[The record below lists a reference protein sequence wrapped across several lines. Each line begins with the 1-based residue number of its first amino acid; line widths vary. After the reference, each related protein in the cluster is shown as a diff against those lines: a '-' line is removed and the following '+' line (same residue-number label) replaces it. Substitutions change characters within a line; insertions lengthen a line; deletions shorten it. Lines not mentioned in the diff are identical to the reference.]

1 MFQMKQNLKDEK
13 GFAEIYSQSKDMIKN
28 MSETIDVFR
37 TLFNKGVEQ
46 CVFIKETLNKALE
59 IAFETIE
66 KNHVNINIVSKSDY
80 EVLAYENGLI
90 RVFLNLILN
99 SIEAFKNKKRK
110 IITIN
115 FSKFGK
121 NYLKITIKDNAGGID
136 KENLDKIFQPYF
148 TTKHPSQGIGVGLY
162 ISRQIIESFQGK
174 IKVKNGKDGA
184 CFEIFL
190 KLKEQGRVEMSQE
203 CKELIILVVEDEV
216 KARESMINILSER
229 FSKVIGAQNGDEGLK
244 KFKKFKPDL
253 VITDIAMPIMDGL
266 DMAREIKEISDD
278 VPIVVLSAYS
288 EKERL
293 LRSIDIGI
301 DKYLIKPVDI
311 EELFKVLDYLIGE
324 KIEANM
330 LVKISEE
337 YQFNKTK
344 RTLIYSGGEI
354 VLTKKELAFISLLLK
369 QPGALVLHEDIKKNV
384 WIGEHVSDTAVR
396 TFIKRVRDKVG
407 EDFIKNVPSLGY
419 KININK

>member
-1 MFQMKQNLKDEK
+1 
-13 GFAEIYSQSKDMIKN
+13 
-28 MSETIDVFR
+28 
-37 TLFNKGVEQ
+37 
-46 CVFIKETLNKALE
+46 
-59 IAFETIE
+59 
-66 KNHVNINIVSKSDY
+66 
-80 EVLAYENGLI
+80 
-90 RVFLNLILN
+90 
-99 SIEAFKNKKRK
+99 
-110 IITIN
+110 
-115 FSKFGK
+115 
-121 NYLKITIKDNAGGID
+121 
-136 KENLDKIFQPYF
+136 
-148 TTKHPSQGIGVGLY
+148 
-162 ISRQIIESFQGK
+162 
-174 IKVKNGKDGA
+174 
-184 CFEIFL
+184 
-190 KLKEQGRVEMSQE
+190 MSQE

-369 QPGALVLHEDIKKNV
+369 QPGALVLHEQRTIDAIRTQGPCEQRSIESKGNQIQSV
-384 WIGEHVSDTAVR
+384 WI
-396 TFIKRVRDKVG
+396 K
-407 EDFIKNVPSLGY
+407 
-419 KININK
+419 

>member
-1 MFQMKQNLKDEK
+1 
-13 GFAEIYSQSKDMIKN
+13 
-28 MSETIDVFR
+28 
-37 TLFNKGVEQ
+37 
-46 CVFIKETLNKALE
+46 
-59 IAFETIE
+59 
-66 KNHVNINIVSKSDY
+66 
-80 EVLAYENGLI
+80 
-90 RVFLNLILN
+90 
-99 SIEAFKNKKRK
+99 
-110 IITIN
+110 
-115 FSKFGK
+115 
-121 NYLKITIKDNAGGID
+121 
-136 KENLDKIFQPYF
+136 
-148 TTKHPSQGIGVGLY
+148 
-162 ISRQIIESFQGK
+162 
-174 IKVKNGKDGA
+174 
-184 CFEIFL
+184 
-190 KLKEQGRVEMSQE
+190 MSQE

-288 EKERL
+288 EKERF

-344 RTLIYSGGEI
+344 RTLIYSGEEI

>member
-1 MFQMKQNLKDEK
+1 
-13 GFAEIYSQSKDMIKN
+13 
-28 MSETIDVFR
+28 
-37 TLFNKGVEQ
+37 
-46 CVFIKETLNKALE
+46 
-59 IAFETIE
+59 
-66 KNHVNINIVSKSDY
+66 
-80 EVLAYENGLI
+80 
-90 RVFLNLILN
+90 
-99 SIEAFKNKKRK
+99 
-110 IITIN
+110 
-115 FSKFGK
+115 
-121 NYLKITIKDNAGGID
+121 
-136 KENLDKIFQPYF
+136 
-148 TTKHPSQGIGVGLY
+148 
-162 ISRQIIESFQGK
+162 
-174 IKVKNGKDGA
+174 
-184 CFEIFL
+184 
-190 KLKEQGRVEMSQE
+190 MSQE

-344 RTLIYSGGEI
+344 RTLIYSDGEI

>member
-1 MFQMKQNLKDEK
+1 
-13 GFAEIYSQSKDMIKN
+13 
-28 MSETIDVFR
+28 
-37 TLFNKGVEQ
+37 
-46 CVFIKETLNKALE
+46 
-59 IAFETIE
+59 
-66 KNHVNINIVSKSDY
+66 
-80 EVLAYENGLI
+80 
-90 RVFLNLILN
+90 
-99 SIEAFKNKKRK
+99 
-110 IITIN
+110 
-115 FSKFGK
+115 
-121 NYLKITIKDNAGGID
+121 
-136 KENLDKIFQPYF
+136 
-148 TTKHPSQGIGVGLY
+148 
-162 ISRQIIESFQGK
+162 
-174 IKVKNGKDGA
+174 
-184 CFEIFL
+184 
-190 KLKEQGRVEMSQE
+190 MSQE

-216 KARESMINILSER
+216 KTRESMINILSER

-344 RTLIYSGGEI
+344 RTLIYGGEEI

>member
-1 MFQMKQNLKDEK
+1 
-13 GFAEIYSQSKDMIKN
+13 
-28 MSETIDVFR
+28 
-37 TLFNKGVEQ
+37 
-46 CVFIKETLNKALE
+46 
-59 IAFETIE
+59 
-66 KNHVNINIVSKSDY
+66 
-80 EVLAYENGLI
+80 
-90 RVFLNLILN
+90 
-99 SIEAFKNKKRK
+99 
-110 IITIN
+110 
-115 FSKFGK
+115 
-121 NYLKITIKDNAGGID
+121 
-136 KENLDKIFQPYF
+136 
-148 TTKHPSQGIGVGLY
+148 
-162 ISRQIIESFQGK
+162 
-174 IKVKNGKDGA
+174 
-184 CFEIFL
+184 
-190 KLKEQGRVEMSQE
+190 MSQE
-203 CKELIILVVEDEV
+203 CKELIILVVEDEI
-216 KARESMINILSER
+216 KTRESLINVLSER

-293 LRSIDIGI
+293 LRFIDIGI

-344 RTLIYSGGEI
+344 RTLIYNGEEI

>member
-1 MFQMKQNLKDEK
+1 
-13 GFAEIYSQSKDMIKN
+13 
-28 MSETIDVFR
+28 
-37 TLFNKGVEQ
+37 
-46 CVFIKETLNKALE
+46 
-59 IAFETIE
+59 
-66 KNHVNINIVSKSDY
+66 
-80 EVLAYENGLI
+80 
-90 RVFLNLILN
+90 
-99 SIEAFKNKKRK
+99 
-110 IITIN
+110 
-115 FSKFGK
+115 
-121 NYLKITIKDNAGGID
+121 
-136 KENLDKIFQPYF
+136 
-148 TTKHPSQGIGVGLY
+148 
-162 ISRQIIESFQGK
+162 
-174 IKVKNGKDGA
+174 
-184 CFEIFL
+184 
-190 KLKEQGRVEMSQE
+190 MSQE
-203 CKELIILVVEDEV
+203 CKELIILVVEDEI
-216 KARESMINILSER
+216 KTRESLINVLSER

-311 EELFKVLDYLIGE
+311 EELFKVLDCLVGE

-344 RTLIYSGGEI
+344 RTLIHNGKEI

-369 QPGALVLHEDIKKNV
+369 QPGVLVLHEDIKKNV

-396 TFIKRVRDKVG
+396 TFIKRVRDKAG

>member
-1 MFQMKQNLKDEK
+1 
-13 GFAEIYSQSKDMIKN
+13 
-28 MSETIDVFR
+28 
-37 TLFNKGVEQ
+37 
-46 CVFIKETLNKALE
+46 
-59 IAFETIE
+59 
-66 KNHVNINIVSKSDY
+66 
-80 EVLAYENGLI
+80 
-90 RVFLNLILN
+90 
-99 SIEAFKNKKRK
+99 
-110 IITIN
+110 
-115 FSKFGK
+115 
-121 NYLKITIKDNAGGID
+121 
-136 KENLDKIFQPYF
+136 
-148 TTKHPSQGIGVGLY
+148 
-162 ISRQIIESFQGK
+162 
-174 IKVKNGKDGA
+174 
-184 CFEIFL
+184 
-190 KLKEQGRVEMSQE
+190 MSQE

-344 RTLIYSGGEI
+344 RTLIYSGEEI

-419 KININK
+419 KI

>member
-1 MFQMKQNLKDEK
+1 
-13 GFAEIYSQSKDMIKN
+13 
-28 MSETIDVFR
+28 
-37 TLFNKGVEQ
+37 
-46 CVFIKETLNKALE
+46 
-59 IAFETIE
+59 
-66 KNHVNINIVSKSDY
+66 
-80 EVLAYENGLI
+80 
-90 RVFLNLILN
+90 
-99 SIEAFKNKKRK
+99 
-110 IITIN
+110 
-115 FSKFGK
+115 
-121 NYLKITIKDNAGGID
+121 
-136 KENLDKIFQPYF
+136 
-148 TTKHPSQGIGVGLY
+148 
-162 ISRQIIESFQGK
+162 
-174 IKVKNGKDGA
+174 
-184 CFEIFL
+184 
-190 KLKEQGRVEMSQE
+190 MSQE

-266 DMAREIKEISDD
+266 DMAKEIKEISDD

-344 RTLIYSGGEI
+344 RTLIHNGKEI

-369 QPGALVLHEDIKKNV
+369 QPGVLVLHEDIKKNV

>member
-1 MFQMKQNLKDEK
+1 
-13 GFAEIYSQSKDMIKN
+13 
-28 MSETIDVFR
+28 
-37 TLFNKGVEQ
+37 
-46 CVFIKETLNKALE
+46 
-59 IAFETIE
+59 
-66 KNHVNINIVSKSDY
+66 
-80 EVLAYENGLI
+80 
-90 RVFLNLILN
+90 
-99 SIEAFKNKKRK
+99 
-110 IITIN
+110 
-115 FSKFGK
+115 
-121 NYLKITIKDNAGGID
+121 
-136 KENLDKIFQPYF
+136 
-148 TTKHPSQGIGVGLY
+148 
-162 ISRQIIESFQGK
+162 
-174 IKVKNGKDGA
+174 
-184 CFEIFL
+184 
-190 KLKEQGRVEMSQE
+190 MSQE
-203 CKELIILVVEDEV
+203 CKELIILVAEDEI
-216 KARESMINILSER
+216 KTRESLINVLSER

-344 RTLIYSGGEI
+344 RTLIYNGEEI

>member
-1 MFQMKQNLKDEK
+1 
-13 GFAEIYSQSKDMIKN
+13 
-28 MSETIDVFR
+28 
-37 TLFNKGVEQ
+37 
-46 CVFIKETLNKALE
+46 
-59 IAFETIE
+59 
-66 KNHVNINIVSKSDY
+66 
-80 EVLAYENGLI
+80 
-90 RVFLNLILN
+90 
-99 SIEAFKNKKRK
+99 
-110 IITIN
+110 
-115 FSKFGK
+115 
-121 NYLKITIKDNAGGID
+121 
-136 KENLDKIFQPYF
+136 
-148 TTKHPSQGIGVGLY
+148 
-162 ISRQIIESFQGK
+162 
-174 IKVKNGKDGA
+174 
-184 CFEIFL
+184 
-190 KLKEQGRVEMSQE
+190 MSQE

-344 RTLIYSGGEI
+344 RTLIYSGEEI
-354 VLTKKELAFISLLLK
+354 ILTKKELAFISLLLK

>member
-1 MFQMKQNLKDEK
+1 
-13 GFAEIYSQSKDMIKN
+13 
-28 MSETIDVFR
+28 
-37 TLFNKGVEQ
+37 
-46 CVFIKETLNKALE
+46 
-59 IAFETIE
+59 
-66 KNHVNINIVSKSDY
+66 
-80 EVLAYENGLI
+80 
-90 RVFLNLILN
+90 
-99 SIEAFKNKKRK
+99 
-110 IITIN
+110 
-115 FSKFGK
+115 
-121 NYLKITIKDNAGGID
+121 
-136 KENLDKIFQPYF
+136 
-148 TTKHPSQGIGVGLY
+148 
-162 ISRQIIESFQGK
+162 
-174 IKVKNGKDGA
+174 
-184 CFEIFL
+184 
-190 KLKEQGRVEMSQE
+190 MSQE
-203 CKELIILVVEDEV
+203 CKELIILVVEDEI
-216 KARESMINILSER
+216 KTRESLINVLSER

-266 DMAREIKEISDD
+266 DIAREIKEISDD

-311 EELFKVLDYLIGE
+311 EELFKVLDCLVGE

-344 RTLIYSGGEI
+344 RTLIHNGKEI

-369 QPGALVLHEDIKKNV
+369 QPGVLVLHEDIKKNV

>member
-1 MFQMKQNLKDEK
+1 
-13 GFAEIYSQSKDMIKN
+13 
-28 MSETIDVFR
+28 
-37 TLFNKGVEQ
+37 
-46 CVFIKETLNKALE
+46 
-59 IAFETIE
+59 
-66 KNHVNINIVSKSDY
+66 
-80 EVLAYENGLI
+80 
-90 RVFLNLILN
+90 
-99 SIEAFKNKKRK
+99 
-110 IITIN
+110 
-115 FSKFGK
+115 
-121 NYLKITIKDNAGGID
+121 
-136 KENLDKIFQPYF
+136 
-148 TTKHPSQGIGVGLY
+148 
-162 ISRQIIESFQGK
+162 
-174 IKVKNGKDGA
+174 
-184 CFEIFL
+184 
-190 KLKEQGRVEMSQE
+190 MSQE

-344 RTLIYSGGEI
+344 RTLIYSDEEI

>member
-1 MFQMKQNLKDEK
+1 
-13 GFAEIYSQSKDMIKN
+13 
-28 MSETIDVFR
+28 
-37 TLFNKGVEQ
+37 
-46 CVFIKETLNKALE
+46 
-59 IAFETIE
+59 
-66 KNHVNINIVSKSDY
+66 
-80 EVLAYENGLI
+80 
-90 RVFLNLILN
+90 
-99 SIEAFKNKKRK
+99 
-110 IITIN
+110 
-115 FSKFGK
+115 
-121 NYLKITIKDNAGGID
+121 
-136 KENLDKIFQPYF
+136 
-148 TTKHPSQGIGVGLY
+148 
-162 ISRQIIESFQGK
+162 
-174 IKVKNGKDGA
+174 
-184 CFEIFL
+184 
-190 KLKEQGRVEMSQE
+190 MSQE

-396 TFIKRVRDKVG
+396 TFIKRVRDRVG

>member
-1 MFQMKQNLKDEK
+1 
-13 GFAEIYSQSKDMIKN
+13 
-28 MSETIDVFR
+28 
-37 TLFNKGVEQ
+37 
-46 CVFIKETLNKALE
+46 
-59 IAFETIE
+59 
-66 KNHVNINIVSKSDY
+66 
-80 EVLAYENGLI
+80 
-90 RVFLNLILN
+90 
-99 SIEAFKNKKRK
+99 
-110 IITIN
+110 
-115 FSKFGK
+115 
-121 NYLKITIKDNAGGID
+121 
-136 KENLDKIFQPYF
+136 
-148 TTKHPSQGIGVGLY
+148 
-162 ISRQIIESFQGK
+162 
-174 IKVKNGKDGA
+174 
-184 CFEIFL
+184 
-190 KLKEQGRVEMSQE
+190 MSQE
-203 CKELIILVVEDEV
+203 CKELIILVVEDEI
-216 KARESMINILSER
+216 KTRESLINVLSER

-301 DKYLIKPVDI
+301 DKYLIKPIDI

-344 RTLIYSGGEI
+344 RTLIYNGEEI

-384 WIGEHVSDTAVR
+384 WIGEHVSDTVVR

>member
-1 MFQMKQNLKDEK
+1 
-13 GFAEIYSQSKDMIKN
+13 
-28 MSETIDVFR
+28 
-37 TLFNKGVEQ
+37 
-46 CVFIKETLNKALE
+46 
-59 IAFETIE
+59 
-66 KNHVNINIVSKSDY
+66 
-80 EVLAYENGLI
+80 
-90 RVFLNLILN
+90 
-99 SIEAFKNKKRK
+99 
-110 IITIN
+110 
-115 FSKFGK
+115 
-121 NYLKITIKDNAGGID
+121 
-136 KENLDKIFQPYF
+136 
-148 TTKHPSQGIGVGLY
+148 
-162 ISRQIIESFQGK
+162 
-174 IKVKNGKDGA
+174 
-184 CFEIFL
+184 
-190 KLKEQGRVEMSQE
+190 MSQE

-344 RTLIYSGGEI
+344 RTLIYGGEEI

>member
-1 MFQMKQNLKDEK
+1 
-13 GFAEIYSQSKDMIKN
+13 
-28 MSETIDVFR
+28 
-37 TLFNKGVEQ
+37 
-46 CVFIKETLNKALE
+46 
-59 IAFETIE
+59 
-66 KNHVNINIVSKSDY
+66 
-80 EVLAYENGLI
+80 
-90 RVFLNLILN
+90 
-99 SIEAFKNKKRK
+99 
-110 IITIN
+110 
-115 FSKFGK
+115 
-121 NYLKITIKDNAGGID
+121 
-136 KENLDKIFQPYF
+136 
-148 TTKHPSQGIGVGLY
+148 
-162 ISRQIIESFQGK
+162 
-174 IKVKNGKDGA
+174 
-184 CFEIFL
+184 
-190 KLKEQGRVEMSQE
+190 MSQE
-203 CKELIILVVEDEV
+203 CKELIILVVEDAI
-216 KARESMINILSER
+216 KTRESLINVLSER

-278 VPIVVLSAYS
+278 VPIVVFSTYS

-311 EELFKVLDYLIGE
+311 EELFKVLDCLVGE

-344 RTLIYSGGEI
+344 RTLIHNGQEI

-369 QPGALVLHEDIKKNV
+369 QPGVLVLHEDIKKNV

>member
-1 MFQMKQNLKDEK
+1 
-13 GFAEIYSQSKDMIKN
+13 
-28 MSETIDVFR
+28 
-37 TLFNKGVEQ
+37 
-46 CVFIKETLNKALE
+46 
-59 IAFETIE
+59 
-66 KNHVNINIVSKSDY
+66 
-80 EVLAYENGLI
+80 
-90 RVFLNLILN
+90 
-99 SIEAFKNKKRK
+99 
-110 IITIN
+110 
-115 FSKFGK
+115 
-121 NYLKITIKDNAGGID
+121 
-136 KENLDKIFQPYF
+136 
-148 TTKHPSQGIGVGLY
+148 
-162 ISRQIIESFQGK
+162 
-174 IKVKNGKDGA
+174 
-184 CFEIFL
+184 
-190 KLKEQGRVEMSQE
+190 MSQE

-344 RTLIYSGGEI
+344 RTLIHNGKEI

-369 QPGALVLHEDIKKNV
+369 QPGVLVLNEDIKKNV

>member
-1 MFQMKQNLKDEK
+1 
-13 GFAEIYSQSKDMIKN
+13 
-28 MSETIDVFR
+28 
-37 TLFNKGVEQ
+37 
-46 CVFIKETLNKALE
+46 
-59 IAFETIE
+59 
-66 KNHVNINIVSKSDY
+66 
-80 EVLAYENGLI
+80 
-90 RVFLNLILN
+90 
-99 SIEAFKNKKRK
+99 
-110 IITIN
+110 
-115 FSKFGK
+115 
-121 NYLKITIKDNAGGID
+121 
-136 KENLDKIFQPYF
+136 
-148 TTKHPSQGIGVGLY
+148 
-162 ISRQIIESFQGK
+162 
-174 IKVKNGKDGA
+174 
-184 CFEIFL
+184 
-190 KLKEQGRVEMSQE
+190 MSQE

-278 VPIVVLSAYS
+278 VPIVVLSVYS

>member
-1 MFQMKQNLKDEK
+1 
-13 GFAEIYSQSKDMIKN
+13 
-28 MSETIDVFR
+28 
-37 TLFNKGVEQ
+37 
-46 CVFIKETLNKALE
+46 
-59 IAFETIE
+59 
-66 KNHVNINIVSKSDY
+66 
-80 EVLAYENGLI
+80 
-90 RVFLNLILN
+90 
-99 SIEAFKNKKRK
+99 
-110 IITIN
+110 
-115 FSKFGK
+115 
-121 NYLKITIKDNAGGID
+121 
-136 KENLDKIFQPYF
+136 
-148 TTKHPSQGIGVGLY
+148 
-162 ISRQIIESFQGK
+162 
-174 IKVKNGKDGA
+174 
-184 CFEIFL
+184 
-190 KLKEQGRVEMSQE
+190 MSQE

-253 VITDIAMPIMDGL
+253 VITDIAMLIMDGL

-344 RTLIYSGGEI
+344 RTLIYSGEEI

>member
-1 MFQMKQNLKDEK
+1 
-13 GFAEIYSQSKDMIKN
+13 
-28 MSETIDVFR
+28 
-37 TLFNKGVEQ
+37 
-46 CVFIKETLNKALE
+46 
-59 IAFETIE
+59 
-66 KNHVNINIVSKSDY
+66 
-80 EVLAYENGLI
+80 
-90 RVFLNLILN
+90 
-99 SIEAFKNKKRK
+99 
-110 IITIN
+110 
-115 FSKFGK
+115 
-121 NYLKITIKDNAGGID
+121 
-136 KENLDKIFQPYF
+136 
-148 TTKHPSQGIGVGLY
+148 
-162 ISRQIIESFQGK
+162 
-174 IKVKNGKDGA
+174 
-184 CFEIFL
+184 
-190 KLKEQGRVEMSQE
+190 MSQE

-344 RTLIYSGGEI
+344 RTLIYSGEEI
-354 VLTKKELAFISLLLK
+354 VLTKKELAFIFLLLK

>member
-1 MFQMKQNLKDEK
+1 
-13 GFAEIYSQSKDMIKN
+13 
-28 MSETIDVFR
+28 
-37 TLFNKGVEQ
+37 
-46 CVFIKETLNKALE
+46 
-59 IAFETIE
+59 
-66 KNHVNINIVSKSDY
+66 
-80 EVLAYENGLI
+80 
-90 RVFLNLILN
+90 
-99 SIEAFKNKKRK
+99 
-110 IITIN
+110 
-115 FSKFGK
+115 
-121 NYLKITIKDNAGGID
+121 
-136 KENLDKIFQPYF
+136 
-148 TTKHPSQGIGVGLY
+148 
-162 ISRQIIESFQGK
+162 
-174 IKVKNGKDGA
+174 
-184 CFEIFL
+184 
-190 KLKEQGRVEMSQE
+190 MSQE

-253 VITDIAMPIMDGL
+253 VITDIAMPIMDGP

-344 RTLIYSGGEI
+344 RTLIYSGEEI

>member
-1 MFQMKQNLKDEK
+1 
-13 GFAEIYSQSKDMIKN
+13 
-28 MSETIDVFR
+28 
-37 TLFNKGVEQ
+37 
-46 CVFIKETLNKALE
+46 
-59 IAFETIE
+59 
-66 KNHVNINIVSKSDY
+66 
-80 EVLAYENGLI
+80 
-90 RVFLNLILN
+90 
-99 SIEAFKNKKRK
+99 
-110 IITIN
+110 
-115 FSKFGK
+115 
-121 NYLKITIKDNAGGID
+121 
-136 KENLDKIFQPYF
+136 
-148 TTKHPSQGIGVGLY
+148 
-162 ISRQIIESFQGK
+162 
-174 IKVKNGKDGA
+174 
-184 CFEIFL
+184 
-190 KLKEQGRVEMSQE
+190 MSQE

-369 QPGALVLHEDIKKNV
+369 QPGAFVLHEDIKKNV

>member
-1 MFQMKQNLKDEK
+1 
-13 GFAEIYSQSKDMIKN
+13 
-28 MSETIDVFR
+28 
-37 TLFNKGVEQ
+37 
-46 CVFIKETLNKALE
+46 
-59 IAFETIE
+59 
-66 KNHVNINIVSKSDY
+66 
-80 EVLAYENGLI
+80 
-90 RVFLNLILN
+90 
-99 SIEAFKNKKRK
+99 
-110 IITIN
+110 
-115 FSKFGK
+115 
-121 NYLKITIKDNAGGID
+121 
-136 KENLDKIFQPYF
+136 
-148 TTKHPSQGIGVGLY
+148 
-162 ISRQIIESFQGK
+162 
-174 IKVKNGKDGA
+174 
-184 CFEIFL
+184 
-190 KLKEQGRVEMSQE
+190 MSQE
-203 CKELIILVVEDEV
+203 CKELIILVVEDEI
-216 KARESMINILSER
+216 KTRESLINVLSER

-311 EELFKVLDYLIGE
+311 EELFKVLDCLVGE

-344 RTLIYSGGEI
+344 RTLIHNGEEI

-369 QPGALVLHEDIKKNV
+369 QPGVLVLHEDIKKNV

>member
-1 MFQMKQNLKDEK
+1 
-13 GFAEIYSQSKDMIKN
+13 
-28 MSETIDVFR
+28 
-37 TLFNKGVEQ
+37 
-46 CVFIKETLNKALE
+46 
-59 IAFETIE
+59 
-66 KNHVNINIVSKSDY
+66 
-80 EVLAYENGLI
+80 
-90 RVFLNLILN
+90 
-99 SIEAFKNKKRK
+99 
-110 IITIN
+110 
-115 FSKFGK
+115 
-121 NYLKITIKDNAGGID
+121 
-136 KENLDKIFQPYF
+136 
-148 TTKHPSQGIGVGLY
+148 
-162 ISRQIIESFQGK
+162 
-174 IKVKNGKDGA
+174 
-184 CFEIFL
+184 
-190 KLKEQGRVEMSQE
+190 MSQE

-229 FSKVIGAQNGDEGLK
+229 FSKVIGAQNGDERLK

-344 RTLIYSGGEI
+344 RTLIHNGKEI

-369 QPGALVLHEDIKKNV
+369 QPGVLVLHEDIKKNV
-384 WIGEHVSDTAVR
+384 WIGEHVSDTAIR

>member
-1 MFQMKQNLKDEK
+1 
-13 GFAEIYSQSKDMIKN
+13 
-28 MSETIDVFR
+28 
-37 TLFNKGVEQ
+37 
-46 CVFIKETLNKALE
+46 
-59 IAFETIE
+59 
-66 KNHVNINIVSKSDY
+66 
-80 EVLAYENGLI
+80 
-90 RVFLNLILN
+90 
-99 SIEAFKNKKRK
+99 
-110 IITIN
+110 
-115 FSKFGK
+115 
-121 NYLKITIKDNAGGID
+121 
-136 KENLDKIFQPYF
+136 
-148 TTKHPSQGIGVGLY
+148 
-162 ISRQIIESFQGK
+162 
-174 IKVKNGKDGA
+174 
-184 CFEIFL
+184 
-190 KLKEQGRVEMSQE
+190 MSQE
-203 CKELIILVVEDEV
+203 CKELIILVVEDEI

-344 RTLIYSGGEI
+344 RTLIHNGKEI

-369 QPGALVLHEDIKKNV
+369 QPGVLVLHEDIKKNV

>member
-1 MFQMKQNLKDEK
+1 
-13 GFAEIYSQSKDMIKN
+13 
-28 MSETIDVFR
+28 
-37 TLFNKGVEQ
+37 
-46 CVFIKETLNKALE
+46 
-59 IAFETIE
+59 
-66 KNHVNINIVSKSDY
+66 
-80 EVLAYENGLI
+80 
-90 RVFLNLILN
+90 
-99 SIEAFKNKKRK
+99 
-110 IITIN
+110 
-115 FSKFGK
+115 
-121 NYLKITIKDNAGGID
+121 
-136 KENLDKIFQPYF
+136 
-148 TTKHPSQGIGVGLY
+148 
-162 ISRQIIESFQGK
+162 
-174 IKVKNGKDGA
+174 
-184 CFEIFL
+184 
-190 KLKEQGRVEMSQE
+190 MSQE

-216 KARESMINILSER
+216 KARKSMINILSER

-344 RTLIYSGGEI
+344 RTLIYSGEEI

>member
-1 MFQMKQNLKDEK
+1 
-13 GFAEIYSQSKDMIKN
+13 
-28 MSETIDVFR
+28 
-37 TLFNKGVEQ
+37 
-46 CVFIKETLNKALE
+46 
-59 IAFETIE
+59 
-66 KNHVNINIVSKSDY
+66 
-80 EVLAYENGLI
+80 
-90 RVFLNLILN
+90 
-99 SIEAFKNKKRK
+99 
-110 IITIN
+110 
-115 FSKFGK
+115 
-121 NYLKITIKDNAGGID
+121 
-136 KENLDKIFQPYF
+136 
-148 TTKHPSQGIGVGLY
+148 
-162 ISRQIIESFQGK
+162 
-174 IKVKNGKDGA
+174 
-184 CFEIFL
+184 
-190 KLKEQGRVEMSQE
+190 MSQE

-419 KININK
+419 KIN

>member
-1 MFQMKQNLKDEK
+1 
-13 GFAEIYSQSKDMIKN
+13 
-28 MSETIDVFR
+28 
-37 TLFNKGVEQ
+37 
-46 CVFIKETLNKALE
+46 
-59 IAFETIE
+59 
-66 KNHVNINIVSKSDY
+66 
-80 EVLAYENGLI
+80 
-90 RVFLNLILN
+90 
-99 SIEAFKNKKRK
+99 
-110 IITIN
+110 
-115 FSKFGK
+115 
-121 NYLKITIKDNAGGID
+121 
-136 KENLDKIFQPYF
+136 
-148 TTKHPSQGIGVGLY
+148 
-162 ISRQIIESFQGK
+162 
-174 IKVKNGKDGA
+174 
-184 CFEIFL
+184 
-190 KLKEQGRVEMSQE
+190 MSQE
-203 CKELIILVVEDEV
+203 CKELIILVVEDEI
-216 KARESMINILSER
+216 KTRESLINVLSER

-278 VPIVVLSAYS
+278 VPIVVLGAYS

-311 EELFKVLDYLIGE
+311 EELFKVLDCLVGE

-344 RTLIYSGGEI
+344 RTLIHNGKEI

-369 QPGALVLHEDIKKNV
+369 QPGVLVLHEDIKKNV

>member
-1 MFQMKQNLKDEK
+1 
-13 GFAEIYSQSKDMIKN
+13 
-28 MSETIDVFR
+28 
-37 TLFNKGVEQ
+37 
-46 CVFIKETLNKALE
+46 
-59 IAFETIE
+59 
-66 KNHVNINIVSKSDY
+66 
-80 EVLAYENGLI
+80 
-90 RVFLNLILN
+90 
-99 SIEAFKNKKRK
+99 
-110 IITIN
+110 
-115 FSKFGK
+115 
-121 NYLKITIKDNAGGID
+121 
-136 KENLDKIFQPYF
+136 
-148 TTKHPSQGIGVGLY
+148 
-162 ISRQIIESFQGK
+162 
-174 IKVKNGKDGA
+174 
-184 CFEIFL
+184 
-190 KLKEQGRVEMSQE
+190 MSQE

-344 RTLIYSGGEI
+344 RTLIYNGGEI
-354 VLTKKELAFISLLLK
+354 VLTEKELAFISLLLK

>member
-1 MFQMKQNLKDEK
+1 
-13 GFAEIYSQSKDMIKN
+13 
-28 MSETIDVFR
+28 
-37 TLFNKGVEQ
+37 
-46 CVFIKETLNKALE
+46 
-59 IAFETIE
+59 
-66 KNHVNINIVSKSDY
+66 
-80 EVLAYENGLI
+80 
-90 RVFLNLILN
+90 
-99 SIEAFKNKKRK
+99 
-110 IITIN
+110 
-115 FSKFGK
+115 
-121 NYLKITIKDNAGGID
+121 
-136 KENLDKIFQPYF
+136 
-148 TTKHPSQGIGVGLY
+148 
-162 ISRQIIESFQGK
+162 
-174 IKVKNGKDGA
+174 
-184 CFEIFL
+184 
-190 KLKEQGRVEMSQE
+190 MSQE
-203 CKELIILVVEDEV
+203 CKELIILVVEDEI
-216 KARESMINILSER
+216 KTRESLINVLSER

-253 VITDIAMPIMDGL
+253 VITDIAMPIVDGL

-344 RTLIYSGGEI
+344 RTLIYNGEEI

>member
-1 MFQMKQNLKDEK
+1 
-13 GFAEIYSQSKDMIKN
+13 
-28 MSETIDVFR
+28 
-37 TLFNKGVEQ
+37 
-46 CVFIKETLNKALE
+46 
-59 IAFETIE
+59 
-66 KNHVNINIVSKSDY
+66 
-80 EVLAYENGLI
+80 
-90 RVFLNLILN
+90 
-99 SIEAFKNKKRK
+99 
-110 IITIN
+110 
-115 FSKFGK
+115 
-121 NYLKITIKDNAGGID
+121 
-136 KENLDKIFQPYF
+136 
-148 TTKHPSQGIGVGLY
+148 
-162 ISRQIIESFQGK
+162 
-174 IKVKNGKDGA
+174 
-184 CFEIFL
+184 
-190 KLKEQGRVEMSQE
+190 MSQE
-203 CKELIILVVEDEV
+203 CKELIILVVEDEI
-216 KARESMINILSER
+216 KTRESLINVLSER

-311 EELFKVLDYLIGE
+311 EELFKVLDCLVGE

-344 RTLIYSGGEI
+344 RTLIHNGKEI

-369 QPGALVLHEDIKKNV
+369 QHGVLVLHEDIKKNV

>member
-1 MFQMKQNLKDEK
+1 
-13 GFAEIYSQSKDMIKN
+13 
-28 MSETIDVFR
+28 
-37 TLFNKGVEQ
+37 
-46 CVFIKETLNKALE
+46 
-59 IAFETIE
+59 
-66 KNHVNINIVSKSDY
+66 
-80 EVLAYENGLI
+80 
-90 RVFLNLILN
+90 
-99 SIEAFKNKKRK
+99 
-110 IITIN
+110 
-115 FSKFGK
+115 
-121 NYLKITIKDNAGGID
+121 
-136 KENLDKIFQPYF
+136 
-148 TTKHPSQGIGVGLY
+148 
-162 ISRQIIESFQGK
+162 
-174 IKVKNGKDGA
+174 
-184 CFEIFL
+184 
-190 KLKEQGRVEMSQE
+190 MSQE
-203 CKELIILVVEDEV
+203 CKELIILVIEDEV
-216 KARESMINILSER
+216 KTRESMINILSER

-344 RTLIYSGGEI
+344 RTLICSGEEI

>member
-1 MFQMKQNLKDEK
+1 
-13 GFAEIYSQSKDMIKN
+13 
-28 MSETIDVFR
+28 
-37 TLFNKGVEQ
+37 
-46 CVFIKETLNKALE
+46 
-59 IAFETIE
+59 
-66 KNHVNINIVSKSDY
+66 
-80 EVLAYENGLI
+80 
-90 RVFLNLILN
+90 
-99 SIEAFKNKKRK
+99 
-110 IITIN
+110 
-115 FSKFGK
+115 
-121 NYLKITIKDNAGGID
+121 
-136 KENLDKIFQPYF
+136 
-148 TTKHPSQGIGVGLY
+148 
-162 ISRQIIESFQGK
+162 
-174 IKVKNGKDGA
+174 
-184 CFEIFL
+184 
-190 KLKEQGRVEMSQE
+190 MSQE
-203 CKELIILVVEDEV
+203 CKELIILVVEDEI
-216 KARESMINILSER
+216 KTRESLINVLSER

-278 VPIVVLSAYS
+278 VPIVVLSTYS

-311 EELFKVLDYLIGE
+311 EELFKVLDCLIGE

-344 RTLIYSGGEI
+344 RTLIHNGKEI

-369 QPGALVLHEDIKKNV
+369 QPGVLVLHEDIKKNV